1 MSRGIRNHFYAGLIV
16 VLPIFLTIFI
26 LNWIINF
33 VISLTTNSFLVK
45 LINRFIYY
53 FGFQENEKV
62 VYIVYGVYLLLILL
76 SIIFIGAITKNI
88 VGKKLRRGM
97 DKLICKLP
105 IIKQIYTA
113 MKQIVS
119 LVSSQKNSG
128 YKKVVVV
135 EYPKDGIYSI
145 GFLTAEDNFILKD
158 SYNKEFHNIFI
169 PTSPNPTSGMFICVP
184 KEDVRELNMSIEEA
198 IKLIVSG
205 GVITP
210 GVNYDED
217 DDEIEEDNSTEEKE
231 LIENTK
237 K

>member
-1 MSRGIRNHFYAGLIV
+1 MPRGIRNHFYAGMIV

-26 LNWIINF
+26 LNWIINL

-45 LINRFIYY
+45 IINKFIYY

-62 VYIVYGVYLLLILL
+62 VYIVYGVYLLIILL
-76 SIIFIGAITKNI
+76 SIVFVGVITKNI
-88 VGKKLRRGM
+88 VGKKIRKGI
-97 DKLICKLP
+97 DNLICKLP
-105 IIKQIYTA
+105 IIKQIYTT
-113 MKQIVS
+113 MKQIVK
-119 LVSSQKNSG
+119 LISSQKNPG
-128 YKKVVVV
+128 YKKVIVV
-135 EYPKDGIYSI
+135 EYPRKGIYSI

-158 SYNKEFHNIFI
+158 AYGKEFHNIFI

-184 KEDVRELNMSIEEA
+184 KEDVKELDMSIEEA

-217 DDEIEEDNSTEEKE
+217 DELEENNSTEEKE
-231 LIENTK
+231 LIEANK